1 MKRAIAAL
9 VILLSVAGVAPGQL
23 TASRGEITV
32 FVEGFRSE
40 AGEARVAL
48 FDSDDGFPEGVAKAR
63 KVARVKVKDYQ
74 ARADFADMP
83 YGSYAVAVLHDENAN
98 GLLDRNFFKVPIE
111 GYGASNDPG
120 GPTENINF
128 GDAKFA
134 LYQKT
139 LVIHIHL
146 RY

>member
-1 MKRAIAAL
+1 MKRAIPAF
-9 VILLSVAGVAPGQL
+9 VILLSVTGVTPGQL

-40 AGEARVAL
+40 AGEVRVAL
-48 FDSDDGFPEGVAKAR
+48 FGSDDGFPEGVAKAR
-63 KVARVKVKDYQ
+63 KVAHVKIKGYQ
-74 ARADFADMP
+74 ARADFTDIP

-98 GLLDRNFFKVPIE
+98 GILDRNFFKVPFE
-111 GYGASNDPG
+111 GYGASNNPG
-120 GPTENINF
+120 GPTEQINF
-128 GDAKFA
+128 NDAKFA

>member
-1 MKRAIAAL
+1 MKRAIPAF
-9 VILLSVAGVAPGQL
+9 VILLFVAGVTPGQL

-32 FVEGFRSE
+32 FLEGFRSE

-63 KVARVKVKDYQ
+63 KVAHVQIKGYE
-74 ARADFADMP
+74 ARADFTDVP
-83 YGSYAVAVLHDENAN
+83 YGTYAVAVLHDENAN
-98 GLLDRNFFKVPIE
+98 GILDRNFFKVPTE
-111 GYGASNDPG
+111 GYGASNNPAGASERVSFD
-120 GPTENINF
+120 
-128 GDAKFA
+128 DAKFA
-134 LYQKT
+134 LFQKT

>member
-1 MKRAIAAL
+1 MKRAIPTF
-9 VILLSVAGVAPGQL
+9 VILLSVAGVTPGQL
-23 TASRGEITV
+23 TASRAEITV

-48 FDSDDGFPEGVAKAR
+48 FDSDGGFPEGVAKAR
-63 KVARVKVKDYQ
+63 KVAQVKIKGYE
-74 ARADFADMP
+74 ARADFADVP
-83 YGSYAVAVLHDENAN
+83 YGTYAVAVLHDENAN
-98 GLLDRNFFKVPIE
+98 GILDRNFFEVPTE
-111 GYGASNDPG
+111 GYGASNNPAG
-120 GPTENINF
+120 TTERISF
-128 GDAKFA
+128 DDAKFA